1 MSLIILHHC
10 IRRGGMS
17 THRQQQQ
24 SDQEQ
29 KRTWFSRRNVVI
41 ATIVIVALL
50 ITTAWILSIL
60 NVIPATSA
68 TIITPVLTVA
78 TAVFTLFSAFPSLLH
93 SETPGQSKTPSSS
106 SQLHGTPDSLSSP
119 VPAVVQRGIAG
130 LPPPTNPRTI
140 QPRAKEVQE
149 IYAQLTQDDTTAVV
163 LTGIGGAGKS
173 TLAALVSQHAEK
185 QRIDGKGP
193 FKAEA
198 LWLRVDAA
206 AEIGMTDLMGNLMEA
221 LGKAMPNMGSL
232 TPANQAAALFNAL
245 NTTEKARLVILDQF
259 ETLLDSQT
267 GHARVDRPGVG
278 ELIDAF
284 NSQPCRCRVLLTSRL
299 WPTGTR
305 EYPPTYM
312 QEYAV
317 KGLESAEGIEL
328 LRKQGVA
335 GMDDELRSAV
345 SRCDGHALSLTLL
358 ASLLRSDRSLNLQA
372 LLTDPL
378 YARLW
383 TGGTGKI
390 AQNLLDYIY
399 TRQLNEVQRQ
409 LLLAFSIYRE
419 PVPLPAVEPL
429 LRVKSRLAE
438 EQLLSA
444 RDVLL
449 AQHLLQAMGALRYQL
464 HSIVASYARDHFDE
478 RNREKNQK
486 AIKSAHAKAAQYY
499 VQQAATDCLPRKERR
514 KVSDAQPLIEAAW
527 HYGQAGQ
534 WQQAY
539 DLMEKEGLFAD
550 LRLWGG
556 NAILLELDRL
566 LLPPEKWHA
575 KPEQVA
581 FLNNELGLVYDNLGQ
596 KQEALRY
603 YQQALAITREVGDRG
618 GEGTILNNLGAVY
631 DDLGQKQE
639 ALRYYEQALA
649 ITREVGDRAGEGG
662 TLNNLGSVYN
672 ALGQKQEAL
681 CYYEQ
686 ALAIS
691 REVGDRAG
699 EGGTLWNI
707 GALYSRQD
715 RNDAAL
721 ACFLLARDI
730 YQEVLS
736 PNREGVQRWID
747 DLRKKAGEEE
757 FAALL
762 AKVEPQASS
771 IVEQALREGL

>member
-1 MSLIILHHC
+1 
-10 IRRGGMS
+10 MS
-17 THRQQQQ
+17 THWQQQQ
-24 SDQEQ
+24 GDQEK

-41 ATIVIVALL
+41 VTIVIVALL

-60 NVIPATSA
+60 CVISATWA
-68 TIITPVLTVA
+68 TIITAVLTVA
-78 TAVFTLFSAFPSLLH
+78 TAVFTLVAAFPSLLH

-106 SQLHGTPDSLSSP
+106 SQLQGTPDSLSSP
-119 VPAVVQRGIAG
+119 DPVVQRGIAG

-149 IYAQLTQDDTTAVV
+149 VYAQLIQDDTTAVV
-163 LTGIGGAGKS
+163 LTGIGGVGKS
-173 TLAALVSQHAEK
+173 TLAALVSEYAEK

-193 FKAEA
+193 FMAEA

-221 LGKAMPNMGSL
+221 LGKAMPNMVSL

-259 ETLLDSQT
+259 ETLLDAQT
-267 GHARVDRPGVG
+267 GHARADRPGVG

-299 WPTGTR
+299 WPSGTR
-305 EYPPTYM
+305 EYPPACM

-335 GMDDELRSAV
+335 GAEDELRSAV
-345 SRCDGHALSLTLL
+345 NRCDGHALSLTLL

-419 PVPLPAVEPL
+419 PVPLAAVQPL
-429 LRVKSRLAE
+429 LRVKARVAE
-438 EQLLSA
+438 EQLLAA

-464 HSIVASYARDHFDE
+464 HAIVASYALDHFDE

-499 VQQAATDCLPRKERR
+499 VQQAVTDCLPRKERR
-514 KVSDAQPLIEAAW
+514 KVSDVQLLIEATW

-550 LRLWGG
+550 LSLWGG
-556 NAILLELDRL
+556 NAVLLELGRF

-575 KPEQVA
+575 KPEQAASLYNNLGGVYDA
-581 FLNNELGLVYDNLGQ
+581 LGQKQQALWYFEQALTITREVGDLRGEGRTLNNLGAVYNALGQ

-603 YQQALAITREVGDRG
+603 YQQALTITREVGDRG
-618 GEGTILNNLGAVY
+618 GEGTTLNNLGGVY
-631 DDLGQKQE
+631 NASGQKQE

-649 ITREVGDRAGEGG
+649 I
-662 TLNNLGSVYN
+662 
-672 ALGQKQEAL
+672 
-681 CYYEQ
+681 
-686 ALAIS
+686 S
-691 REVGDRAG
+691 REVGDR
-699 EGGTLWNI
+699 EGDGATLWNI
-707 GALYSRQD
+707 GALYFRQG

-730 YQEVLS
+730 YREVLS
-736 PNREGVQRWID
+736 PNREGVQGWIE

-762 AKVEPQASS
+762 AKVEPQASL

>member
-1 MSLIILHHC
+1 MSLIKLHHC
-10 IRRGGMS
+10 TRRGGMS

-24 SDQEQ
+24 SDQEK

-50 ITTAWILSIL
+50 TTTAWILSIL
-60 NVIPATSA
+60 NVISA
-68 TIITPVLTVA
+68 TWAAITTAVLTVA
-78 TAVFTLFSAFPSLLH
+78 GFVFTLVSAFPSLLH
-93 SETPGQSKTPSSS
+93 SETPGQSKTSSSS
-106 SQLHGTPDSLSSP
+106 SQLQGAPDSSSSP
-119 VPAVVQRGIAG
+119 DPVVQRGIAG

-173 TLAALVSQHAEK
+173 TLAALVSQHVEK

-193 FKAEA
+193 FMAEA

-399 TRQLNEVQRQ
+399 TQQLNEVQRQ

-419 PVPLPAVEPL
+419 PVPLAAVQPL
-429 LRVKSRLAE
+429 LMVKSRVAE
-438 EQLLSA
+438 EQLLAA

-449 AQHLLQAMGALRYQL
+449 AQHLLQAMGTLRYQL
-464 HSIVASYARDHFDE
+464 HAIVASYARDHFDE
-478 RNREKNQK
+478 RNREANQEALRTAHTK
-486 AIKSAHAKAAQYY
+486 ATQYY
-499 VQQAATDCLPRKERR
+499 MQQAATDCLPRKERR
-514 KVSDAQPLIEAAW
+514 KVSDVQLLIEAAW

-556 NAILLELDRL
+556 NAVLLELDRL

-575 KPEQVA
+575 KPEQA
-581 FLNNELGLVYDNLGQ
+581 GFLNNKLD
-596 KQEALRY
+596 
-603 YQQALAITREVGDRG
+603 
-618 GEGTILNNLGAVY
+618 
-631 DDLGQKQE
+631 
-639 ALRYYEQALA
+639 
-649 ITREVGDRAGEGG
+649 
-662 TLNNLGSVYN
+662 
-672 ALGQKQEAL
+672 
-681 CYYEQ
+681 
-686 ALAIS
+686 
-691 REVGDRAG
+691 
-699 EGGTLWNI
+699 
-707 GALYSRQD
+707 
-715 RNDAAL
+715 
-721 ACFLLARDI
+721 
-730 YQEVLS
+730 
-736 PNREGVQRWID
+736 
-747 DLRKKAGEEE
+747 
-757 FAALL
+757 
-762 AKVEPQASS
+762 
-771 IVEQALREGL
+771 

>member
-1 MSLIILHHC
+1 M
-10 IRRGGMS
+10 
-17 THRQQQQ
+17 
-24 SDQEQ
+24 
-29 KRTWFSRRNVVI
+29 
-41 ATIVIVALL
+41 
-50 ITTAWILSIL
+50 
-60 NVIPATSA
+60 
-68 TIITPVLTVA
+68 
-78 TAVFTLFSAFPSLLH
+78 
-93 SETPGQSKTPSSS
+93 
-106 SQLHGTPDSLSSP
+106 
-119 VPAVVQRGIAG
+119 
-130 LPPPTNPRTI
+130 
-140 QPRAKEVQE
+140 
-149 IYAQLTQDDTTAVV
+149 
-163 LTGIGGAGKS
+163 
-173 TLAALVSQHAEK
+173 
-185 QRIDGKGP
+185 
-193 FKAEA
+193 
-198 LWLRVDAA
+198 
-206 AEIGMTDLMGNLMEA
+206 
-221 LGKAMPNMGSL
+221 
-232 TPANQAAALFNAL
+232 
-245 NTTEKARLVILDQF
+245 
-259 ETLLDSQT
+259 
-267 GHARVDRPGVG
+267 
-278 ELIDAF
+278 
-284 NSQPCRCRVLLTSRL
+284 
-299 WPTGTR
+299 
-305 EYPPTYM
+305 
-312 QEYAV
+312 
-317 KGLESAEGIEL
+317 
-328 LRKQGVA
+328 
-335 GMDDELRSAV
+335 RSAV

-419 PVPLPAVEPL
+419 PVPLAAVEPL
-429 LRVKSRLAE
+429 LRVKSRVAE
-438 EQLLSA
+438 EQLLAA

-464 HSIVASYARDHFDE
+464 HAIVASYARDHFDE
-478 RNREKNQK
+478 RNRGKNQK

-499 VQQAATDCLPRKERR
+499 MQQAATDCPPRKERR
-514 KVSDAQPLIEAAW
+514 KVSDVQPLIEASW
-527 HYGQAGQ
+527 HYGEAGQ
-534 WQQAY
+534 WQEAY

-556 NAILLELDRL
+556 NTVLLELDRL

-575 KPEQVA
+575 KPEQA
-581 FLNNELGLVYDNLGQ
+581 ASLY
-596 KQEALRY
+596 
-603 YQQALAITREVGDRG
+603 
-618 GEGTILNNLGAVY
+618 NNLGRVY
-631 DDLGQKQE
+631 NTLGQKQE

-649 ITREVGDRAGEGG
+649 IWQEVGDRGGEGTTLNNLGLVYSNLGQRQEALRYYEQALAIRTEVGDRRGEGTTLNNLGGVYDTIGQKQEALRYYQQALAISREVGDRGGEGT
-662 TLNNLGSVYN
+662 TLHNLGLVYD
-672 ALGQKQEAL
+672 AIGQKQEAL

>member
-1 MSLIILHHC
+1 MLLIKLHHC

-24 SDQEQ
+24 SDQEK

-68 TIITPVLTVA
+68 TIITAVLTVA
-78 TAVFTLFSAFPSLLH
+78 TAVFTLVSAFPSLLH

-119 VPAVVQRGIAG
+119 DPAVVQRGIAG

-173 TLAALVSQHAEK
+173 TLAALVSEHAEK
-185 QRIDGKGP
+185 QRIDGKRP
-193 FKAEA
+193 FMAEA

-278 ELIDAF
+278 ELVDAF

-305 EYPPTYM
+305 EYPPACM

-328 LRKQGVA
+328 LRKQGVT
-335 GMDDELRSAV
+335 GTEDELRSAV
-345 SRCDGHALSLTLL
+345 NRCDGHALSLTLF

-399 TRQLNEVQRQ
+399 TQQLNEVQRQ

-419 PVPLPAVEPL
+419 PVPLAAVQPL
-429 LRVKSRLAE
+429 LMVKSRVAE
-438 EQLLSA
+438 EQLLAA

-478 RNREKNQK
+478 RNREANQE
-486 AIKSAHAKAAQYY
+486 ALRTAHTKAAQYY
-499 VQQAATDCLPRKERR
+499 MQQAATDCLPRKERR
-514 KVSDAQPLIEAAW
+514 KVSDVQLLIEAAW

-556 NAILLELDRL
+556 NAVLLELDRL

-575 KPEQVA
+575 KLEQA
-581 FLNNELGLVYDNLGQ
+581 GFLNNNLGQVYNALGQ

-603 YQQALAITREVGDRG
+603 YQQALAIWQEVGDRG
-618 GEGTILNNLGAVY
+618 DEGAALNNLGAVY
-631 DDLGQKQE
+631 DALGQKQE
-639 ALRYYEQALA
+639 ALRYYQQALA
-649 ITREVGDRAGEGG
+649 IRREVGDRSGEGA
-662 TLNNLGSVYN
+662 TLNNT
-672 ALGQKQEAL
+672 
-681 CYYEQ
+681 
-686 ALAIS
+686 
-691 REVGDRAG
+691 
-699 EGGTLWNI
+699 GTLYFER
-707 GALYSRQD
+707 G

-736 PNREGVQRWID
+736 PNREVVQEWID
-747 DLRKKAGEEE
+747 DLREEAGKEE

-762 AKVEPQASS
+762 AKVEPQASL
-771 IVEQALREGL
+771 I

>member
-1 MSLIILHHC
+1 
-10 IRRGGMS
+10 MS

-24 SDQEQ
+24 SDQEK

-50 ITTAWILSIL
+50 TTTAWILSIL
-60 NVIPATSA
+60 NVISA
-68 TIITPVLTVA
+68 TWAAIITAVLTVA
-78 TAVFTLFSAFPSLLH
+78 GFVFTLVSAFPSLLH
-93 SETPGQSKTPSSS
+93 AETPGQSKTPSSS
-106 SQLHGTPDSLSSP
+106 SQLQGIPDSLSP
-119 VPAVVQRGIAG
+119 PDPAIVQRGIAG

-193 FKAEA
+193 FMAEA

-278 ELIDAF
+278 ELINAF
-284 NSQPCRCRVLLTSRL
+284 NSQPCRCRLLLTSRL

-305 EYPPTYM
+305 EYPPACM

-317 KGLESAEGIEL
+317 KGLESVEGIEL

-335 GMDDELRSAV
+335 GTDDELRSAV
-345 SRCDGHALSLTLL
+345 NRCDGHALSLTLL

-409 LLLAFSIYRE
+409 LLRAFSVYRE
-419 PVPLPAVEPL
+419 PVPLAAVEPL
-429 LRVKSRLAE
+429 LRVKSRVSE
-438 EQLLSA
+438 DQLLAA

-464 HSIVASYARDHFDE
+464 HAIVASYARDHFDE
-478 RNREKNQK
+478 QSREANQE
-486 AIKSAHAKAAQYY
+486 ALRTAHTKAAQYHM
-499 VQQAATDCLPRKERR
+499 QQAATDCLPRKERR
-514 KVSDAQPLIEAAW
+514 KVSDVQLLIEAAW
-527 HYGQAGQ
+527 HYEQAGQ
-534 WQQAY
+534 WQEAY
-539 DLMEKEGLFAD
+539 DLMKKEGLFAD
-550 LRLWGG
+550 LSLWGG
-556 NAILLELDRL
+556 NAVLLELNRL

-575 KPEQVA
+575 KPGQVA
-581 FLNNELGLVYDNLGQ
+581 FLNNNLGGVYDDLGQKQEALRYYQQALAITREVGDRTGEGTTLNNLGLVYNALGQKQEALRYYQQALAITREVGDRGVEGATLNNLGAVYKALGQ

-618 GEGTILNNLGAVY
+618 GEAT
-631 DDLGQKQE
+631 
-639 ALRYYEQALA
+639 
-649 ITREVGDRAGEGG
+649 
-662 TLNNLGSVYN
+662 TLSN
-672 ALGQKQEAL
+672 
-681 CYYEQ
+681 
-686 ALAIS
+686 
-691 REVGDRAG
+691 
-699 EGGTLWNI
+699 T
-707 GALYSRQD
+707 GALYFRQG

-730 YQEVLS
+730 YQEVFS
-736 PNREGVQRWID
+736 PNREGVQGWID
-747 DLRKKAGEEE
+747 DLREEAGEEE

>member
-1 MSLIILHHC
+1 MLLVKLHHC

-24 SDQEQ
+24 SDQEK

-60 NVIPATSA
+60 NVIPATWA
-68 TIITPVLTVA
+68 TIITAVLTVA
-78 TAVFTLFSAFPSLLH
+78 TAVFTFIPAFPSLLH

-106 SQLHGTPDSLSSP
+106 SQLQGTPDSSSSP
-119 VPAVVQRGIAG
+119 DPAVQRGIAG

-149 IYAQLTQDDTTAVV
+149 VYVQLTQDDTTAVV

-173 TLAALVSQHAEK
+173 TLAALVSEHAEK
-185 QRIDGKGP
+185 QRIDSKGP
-193 FKAEA
+193 FMAEA

-221 LGKAMPNMGSL
+221 LGKALPDMSSL
-232 TPANQAAALFNAL
+232 TSANQAAALFNAL

-305 EYPPTYM
+305 EYPPASM

-335 GMDDELRSAV
+335 GTDDELRNAV
-345 SRCDGHALSLTLL
+345 SRCDGHALSLTLF

-399 TRQLNEVQRQ
+399 TQQLNEVQRQ

-419 PVPLPAVEPL
+419 PVPLAAVEPL
-429 LRVKSRLAE
+429 LRVKSRVAE
-438 EQLLSA
+438 EQLLAA

-464 HSIVASYARDHFDE
+464 HSIVASYAHDHFDE
-478 RNREKNQK
+478 RSRDANQE
-486 AIKSAHAKAAQYY
+486 ALRTAHTKAAQYHM
-499 VQQAATDCLPRKERR
+499 QQAATDCLPRKERR
-514 KVSDAQPLIEAAW
+514 KVSDVQLLIEATW

-534 WQQAY
+534 WQEAY
-539 DLMEKEGLFAD
+539 DLMKKEGLFAD
-550 LRLWGG
+550 LSLWGG
-556 NAILLELDRL
+556 NAVLLELDRL

-575 KPEQVA
+575 KPVQAA
-581 FLNNELGLVYDNLGQ
+581 FLN
-596 KQEALRY
+596 
-603 YQQALAITREVGDRG
+603 
-618 GEGTILNNLGAVY
+618 NNLGAVY

-639 ALRYYEQALA
+639 ALRYFEQALA
-649 ITREVGDRAGEGG
+649 IWREVGDRRGEG
-662 TLNNLGSVYN
+662 
-672 ALGQKQEAL
+672 
-681 CYYEQ
+681 
-686 ALAIS
+686 
-691 REVGDRAG
+691 R
-699 EGGTLWNI
+699 TLWNT
-707 GALYSRQD
+707 GALYFERG

-730 YQEVLS
+730 YGEVLS
-736 PNREGVQRWID
+736 PNREGVQGWID
-747 DLRKKAGEEE
+747 DLREEAGKKE

>member
-1 MSLIILHHC
+1 
-10 IRRGGMS
+10 MS

-24 SDQEQ
+24 SDQEK

-60 NVIPATSA
+60 NVIPATWA
-68 TIITPVLTVA
+68 TITTAVLTVA
-78 TAVFTLFSAFPSLLH
+78 TAVFTLVAAFPSLFG
-93 SETPGQSKTPSSS
+93 SEKPEQHTTSSSTSQVQHIPDSSS
-106 SQLHGTPDSLSSP
+106 SPDP
-119 VPAVVQRGIAG
+119 VAQRGIAG

-193 FKAEA
+193 FTAEA

-221 LGKAMPNMGSL
+221 LGKPMPDMGSL

-259 ETLLDSQT
+259 EALLDSQT
-267 GHARVDRPGVG
+267 GHARADRPGVG

-299 WPTGTR
+299 WPSGTR
-305 EYPPTYM
+305 EFPPSCM

-335 GMDDELRSAV
+335 GTEDELRSAV
-345 SRCDGHALSLTLL
+345 SRCDGHALSLTLF

-399 TRQLNEVQRQ
+399 TQQLNEVQHQ
-409 LLLAFSIYRE
+409 LLRAFSVYRE
-419 PVPLPAVEPL
+419 PVPLAAVEPL
-429 LRVKSRLAE
+429 LRVKARLSE
-438 EQLLSA
+438 DQLLAA

-449 AQHLLQAMGALRYQL
+449 AQHLLQALGALRYQL
-464 HSIVASYARDHFDE
+464 HAIVASYAHDHFDE
-478 RNREKNQK
+478 QSREANQE
-486 AIKSAHAKAAQYY
+486 ALRTAHAKAAQYY
-499 VQQAATDCLPRKERR
+499 MQQAATDCLPRKERR
-514 KVSDAQPLIEAAW
+514 KVSDVQPLIEATW

-534 WQQAY
+534 WQEAY
-539 DLMEKEGLFAD
+539 ELMEKGGLFAD

-556 NAILLELDRL
+556 NAVLLELDRL

-575 KPEQVA
+575 KPEQAA
-581 FLNNELGLVYDNLGQ
+581 FLNNELGVVYDALGQ

-603 YQQALAITREVGDRG
+603 YQQALTISQEVGDRS

-631 DDLGQKQE
+631 DDLGQQQE
-639 ALRYYEQALA
+639 ALRYYQQALA
-649 ITREVGDRAGEGG
+649 IWQEVGDRGGEGA
-662 TLNNLGSVYN
+662 TLNNLGLVYS

-681 CYYEQ
+681 RYYQQ
-686 ALAIS
+686 ALAI
-691 REVGDRAG
+691 RTEVSDRGG
-699 EGGTLWNI
+699 EGTTLWNI
-707 GALYSRQD
+707 GALYFRQD

-721 ACFLLARDI
+721 ACLLLTRDI

-736 PNREGVQRWID
+736 PNREGVQRWIER
-747 DLRKKAGEEE
+747 LQKKAGEEE